1 MKSPNHFLVK
11 PLGGRRY
18 DNVRKYGDVD
28 FIISSDQED
37 HTVTNR
43 FAEVIEVPANYNGE
57 IKAGDVLIVH
67 HNVFKKY
74 YDMKGKERDSFS
86 FFRDD
91 IYLIDEHQY
100 YLYGNGSDW
109 KAPNPYCFVAPIDN
123 EDYNIF
129 TANLENHKH
138 LDLVGRIKYIN
149 EDLKSAGIEAGD
161 TICFTPDSEYAFNIE
176 GETLYRM
183 RTQNIC
189 VKM

>member
-1 MKSPNHFLVK
+1 MIAWKDTKRGKILTKKIQERYRETEGFKRSHKKSLK
-11 PLGGRRY
+11 KL
-18 DNVRKYGDVD
+18 K
-28 FIISSDQED
+28 E
-37 HTVTNR
+37 
-43 FAEVIEVPANYNGE
+43 NG
-57 IKAGDVLIVH
+57 
-67 HNVFKKY
+67 
-74 YDMKGKERDSFS
+74 
-86 FFRDD
+86 
-91 IYLIDEHQY
+91 Y